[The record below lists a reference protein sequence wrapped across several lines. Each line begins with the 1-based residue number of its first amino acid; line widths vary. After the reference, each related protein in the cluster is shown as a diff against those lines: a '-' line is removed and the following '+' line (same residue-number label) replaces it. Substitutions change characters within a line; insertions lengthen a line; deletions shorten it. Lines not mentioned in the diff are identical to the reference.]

1 MKRDRK
7 IGLFLATILVANNM
21 IGSGIF
27 LLPATL
33 ASVGSVTI
41 IGWIIATIAATWI
54 AIVLG
59 KLGQISPQPGG
70 PAGYASIALGP
81 YMGFQ
86 ANFVYWICC
95 WIGNIAIAVA
105 AIGYLATFLPRLNE
119 PMLGSL
125 GVVVLIWLVTLVNVF
140 GARFACQ
147 FKTLTLIAGLVPI
160 LLVAT
165 IGWIYFQPDVFAAS
179 WNVQARPVWDVVPE
193 SLVLVFWAFVGL
205 ESASV
210 ATAVVENP
218 ARNVPLATVLGVLL
232 SGAVYIAAFAAIMG
246 LVPAEDLAASSAPF
260 ADAVRVFMGPAAG
273 ALVALMALIKATGT
287 LCGWVLLTAQT
298 GRSSADR
305 GLFPTLFG
313 RTDRHGIPVLNLI
326 VMAAIMSV
334 VVFATTSPTSGE
346 QFTKLIE
353 TSVILCLLVYL
364 YAFTAI
370 WHYRR
375 SIANLPFYV
384 TTAIAATLVCAFV
397 IVRAGTLQIAIC
409 AAILLL
415 TYPLYALFKWSV
427 RQPVAGAVPARSE

>member
-41 IGWIIATIAATWI
+41 IGWVVATISAMLI
-54 AIVLG
+54 AVVLG

-70 PAGYASIALGP
+70 PAGYATVALGP

-86 ANFVYWICC
+86 ANFIYWICC

-105 AIGYLATFLPRLNE
+105 AIAYLATFLPALRE
-119 PMLGSL
+119 PMLGSA
-125 GVVVLIWLVTLVNVF
+125 GVVALIWLVTLVNVY
-140 GARFACQ
+140 GARFTCQ
-147 FKTLTLIAGLVPI
+147 FKMLTLIAGLVPI

-165 IGWIYFQPDVFAAS
+165 IGWIYFQPEIFVAS

-218 ARNVPLATVLGVLL
+218 ERNVPLATIGGVLL
-232 SGAVYIAAFAAIMG
+232 SGCVYIAAFAAIMG
-246 LVPAEDLAASSAPF
+246 LVPASTLAASSAPF
-260 ADAVRVFMGPAAG
+260 ADAVRIFMGPVAG

-287 LCGWVLLTAQT
+287 LTGWVLLTAQT
-298 GRSSADR
+298 GQSSADR

-313 RTDRHGIPVLNLI
+313 RTNQHGIPVLNLI
-326 VMAAIMSV
+326 VMASIMSV
-334 VVFATTSPTSGE
+334 VVFATTSPTIGQ
-346 QFTKLIE
+346 QFAKLIE

-370 WHYRR
+370 WHFRR
-375 SIANLPFYV
+375 SIANVRFYLTAAIV
-384 TTAIAATLVCAFV
+384 AAIACAFV

-409 AAILLL
+409 AAILLV
-415 TYPLYALFKWSV
+415 TYPLYAMFKWSA
-427 RQPVAGAVPARSE
+427 RQPDVAGVVVRSE

>member
-41 IGWIIATIAATWI
+41 IGWVVATISAMLI
-54 AIVLG
+54 AVVLG

-70 PAGYASIALGP
+70 PAGYATVALGP

-86 ANFVYWICC
+86 ANFIYWICC

-105 AIGYLATFLPRLNE
+105 AIAYLATFLPALRE
-119 PMLGSL
+119 PMLGSA
-125 GVVVLIWLVTLVNVF
+125 GVVALIWLVTLVNVY
-140 GARFACQ
+140 GARFTCQ
-147 FKTLTLIAGLVPI
+147 FKMLTLIAGLVPI

-165 IGWIYFQPDVFAAS
+165 IGWIYFQPEIFVAS

-218 ARNVPLATVLGVLL
+218 ERNVPLATIGGVLL
-232 SGAVYIAAFAAIMG
+232 SGCVYIAAFAAIMG
-246 LVPAEDLAASSAPF
+246 LVPASTLAASSAPF
-260 ADAVRVFMGPAAG
+260 ADAVRIFMGPVAG

-287 LCGWVLLTAQT
+287 LTGWVLLTAQT
-298 GRSSADR
+298 GQSSADR

-313 RTDRHGIPVLNLI
+313 RTNQHGIPVLNLI
-326 VMAAIMSV
+326 VMASIMSV
-334 VVFATTSPTSGE
+334 VVFATTSPTIGQ
-346 QFTKLIE
+346 QFAKLIE

-370 WHYRR
+370 WHFRR
-375 SIANLPFYV
+375 SIANVRFYL
-384 TTAIAATLVCAFV
+384 TAAIVAATVCAFV
-397 IVRAGTLQIAIC
+397 IVRAGTLQIVIC
-409 AAILLL
+409 AAILLV
-415 TYPLYALFKWSV
+415 TYPLYAMFKWSA
-427 RQPVAGAVPARSE
+427 RQADVAGVVVRSE